1 MTTPTTPTTPG
12 PTSAPDDEG
21 GPLPLAPTIDRFM
34 ELAVAP
40 SWSRLGPALRR
51 HLFRWDAEPA
61 PRLDGRVVVLTGFT
75 SGLGL
80 AAAEQLAGTGAIL
93 HLVGRNP
100 EKVADR
106 AAALR
111 ARGAEVATS
120 IADLSDLDAVRA
132 LADEIAAA
140 HAKVDV
146 LVHNAGALTRTHTTS
161 PQGIETTVAAHVLGP
176 FLLTTLLLPRLEAA
190 GPGARVLTMSS
201 GGMYAERL
209 SVDDLEMGP
218 DGYNGTIAYARAKRA
233 QVELGHEWR
242 RHGPE
247 GVAFHCLHPGWAD
260 TPGVVEG
267 LPAFHRLTGP
277 ILRTP
282 EEGADTLVWMVGA
295 DVGRLGASGG
305 FWLDRRRR
313 TEHKVPWTH
322 PPAGERERLW
332 TWCRQRT
339 GLA

>member
-1 MTTPTTPTTPG
+1 MTTPTTPASTG
-12 PTSAPDDEG
+12 PSSTPDDA
-21 GPLPLAPTIDRFM
+21 PLPLAGTIDRFM

-40 SWSRLGPALRR
+40 SWSRLGPAVRR
-51 HLFRWDAEPA
+51 HLFRWAAEPR
-61 PRLDGRVVVLTGFT
+61 PRLDGEVVVLTGFT

-80 AAAEQLAGTGAIL
+80 AAAELLAGTGATL

-100 EKVADR
+100 EKVAAR
-106 AAALR
+106 ADALR
-111 ARGAEVATS
+111 AGGGEVVTS
-120 IADLSDLDAVRA
+120 IADLADLDAVRA
-132 LADEIAAA
+132 LADEITTA
-140 HAKVDV
+140 HGKVDV

-161 PQGIETTVAAHVLGP
+161 LQGIETTVAAHVLGP

-218 DGYNGTIAYARAKRA
+218 DDYNGTRAYARAKRA
-233 QVELGHEWR
+233 QVELGHEWSHR
-242 RHGPE
+242 GPT

-267 LPAFHRLTGP
+267 LPGFHRLTGP

-282 EEGADTLVWMVGA
+282 EEGADTLVWIVGA
-295 DVGRLGASGG
+295 EVEQLGASGG

-313 TEHKVPWTH
+313 AEHKVPWTH

-339 GLA
+339 GLG